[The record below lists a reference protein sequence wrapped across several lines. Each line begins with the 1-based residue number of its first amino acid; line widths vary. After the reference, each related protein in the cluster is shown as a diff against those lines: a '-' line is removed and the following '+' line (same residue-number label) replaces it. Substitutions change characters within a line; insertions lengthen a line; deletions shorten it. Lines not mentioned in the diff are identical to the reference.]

1 MNKYS
6 KDKIYYLHNIFS
18 ILHVYMQTKEFQM
31 DHKQLIGF
39 TESQRYTIAEAARRA
54 GLSFTAYVRSSAI
67 LRAAESGLD
76 VQPPQVD

>member
-1 MNKYS
+1 
-6 KDKIYYLHNIFS
+6 
-18 ILHVYMQTKEFQM
+18 M